1 MKRVIIALVIL
12 VLIGCTKTEQ
22 VDDEEQPTLIEY
34 KVYYTGYLYDY
45 GIFIYLEPEAAAVH
59 FFGTS
64 TFSHEFSP
72 PDNMVEVKFF
82 VRVTAPGEL
91 NMRILKNGETVVEK
105 TETIEDDVIV
115 KQIQIEYDL

>member
-1 MKRVIIALVIL
+1 MERVILALVIL
-12 VLIGCTKTEQ
+12 ILIGCTKTEQ

-34 KVYYTGYLYDY
+34 KVDYTGDLYDY
-45 GIFIYLEPEAAAVH
+45 GIFIYLEPEAAPVH

-64 TFSHEFSP
+64 TFSHEFNP
-72 PDNMVEVKFF
+72 PDNMVKVKFF